1 VADINLSLIR
11 RCKRRD
17 REAFSV
23 LLSRYEGDLFR
34 LCFKYLGNKEDAL
47 DALQDIMI
55 KVFQNIG
62 SFDESRE
69 FSPWIKKIAVNTCL
83 NYRRDREKRW
93 HLSLDFEDEQG
104 RPLLQGIQAA
114 GESIDDQV
122 AGLTTQEAVRE
133 GMALLPPGPRMVL
146 TLHYL
151 QGLSCQEIAR
161 LLDQPLGTVKNS
173 LFRARGL
180 LKSVLINKGMLEV

>member
-17 REAFSV
+17 REAFSL

-34 LCFKYLGNKEDAL
+34 LCCKYLGNKEDAL
-47 DALQDIMI
+47 DAVQDIFI
-55 KVFQNIG
+55 KVFKNIG

-69 FSPWIKKIAVNTCL
+69 FLPWLKRIAVNTCL
-83 NYRRDREKRW
+83 NYRRDKGKKQ
-93 HLSLDFEDEQG
+93 HLSLDYENEKGWSIVQS
-104 RPLLQGIQAA
+104 ISAA
-114 GESIDDQV
+114 ENVEEQV
-122 AGLTTQEAVRE
+122 AGLTAQAAIRE
-133 GMALLPPGPRMVL
+133 GLALLPPGPRMVL

-151 QGLSCQEIAR
+151 EGFSYQEMAEI
-161 LLDQPLGTVKNS
+161 LNQPLGTVKNS

-180 LKSVLINKGMLEV
+180 LKSVLLRKGLLEV